1 MSAAW
6 WLGVG
11 PAESRVACGPNEHR
25 IRWVDGALVA
35 VDHADPDAEALL
47 FSMGA
52 DEPTCL
58 QVLRHWKSHAADPRV
73 LLLAGRHPGDAITV
87 GVDDLT
93 RARQAWEER
102 LGSSPIDAAGRFRPR
117 STGPPI
123 PPSDEAIGPEHPSA
137 VLPAD
142 QAERHLGL
150 LQLLSLDPSLQRRLQ
165 LEVASHLAD
174 LADVEGAGRD
184 AGGWDQAASAYAALE
199 AATVGRIV
207 PVVRR
212 WSAGLVVD
220 AAIGTPA
227 GVSTGLRGAITI
239 TVGSRWLADV
249 WGRYLAAVGG
259 FLVLEVNRIVEDRA
273 EVTGLA
279 SPTGQPGRLL
289 VRGPAPWRVIQR
301 LGG

>member
-1 MSAAW
+1 
-6 WLGVG
+6 VG

-25 IRWVDGALVA
+25 IRWEGGTLVA
-35 VDHADPDAEALL
+35 VDHADPAAEALL

-58 QVLRHWKSHAADPRV
+58 RLVRHWRSHAADPRV
-73 LLLAGRHPGDAITV
+73 LLLAGRHPGDAVSV
-87 GVDDLT
+87 GADDLI
-93 RARQAWEER
+93 RAGHAWEER
-102 LGSSPIDAAGRFRPR
+102 RGPSPVDLARRFGERPSGATLR
-117 STGPPI
+117 PV
-123 PPSDEAIGPEHPSA
+123 DEATESPRPWA
-137 VLPAD
+137 VSSE

-150 LQLLSLDPSLQRRLQ
+150 LELLSLDPSLQRRLQ

-174 LADVEGAGRD
+174 LAAMDGSGGEAGA
-184 AGGWDQAASAYAALE
+184 WDQAASAYAALE
-199 AATVGRIV
+199 AGTVGRIV

-227 GVSTGLRGAITI
+227 GVATGGNGAITI

-273 EVTGLA
+273 EVTGVA
-279 SPTGQPGRLL
+279 SPGSHPGRLL